1 MDNMLIVAIFCG
13 LWYAFAGWRP
23 CYLTHNIWLFPL
35 TSALP
40 IGILMGDVPGAMILG
55 SAIGMLYVGLVA
67 PGSEIP
73 ADQSSAGLVGVA
85 IGLAIGAD
93 TGTAIAIAVPIGAM
107 GVFLNTLRRL
117 INAKV
122 VHMADKHA
130 ANGNAKG
137 IRNCALWWPLLVNFV
152 TKFPIMFVMI
162 YFGTDVIDGL
172 LKILPDWIM
181 NGLSV
186 AGGMMPAIGFAIL
199 INVIAK
205 RSILPFYFL
214 GFFVVEIFSVSA
226 LQLAC
231 LGVPMVVAV
240 VLMSKDAEE
249 NTVKRALQSS
259 RGSMDDNDDDDDE

>member
-107 GVFLNTLRRL
+107 G
-117 INAKV
+117 
-122 VHMADKHA
+122 
-130 ANGNAKG
+130 
-137 IRNCALWWPLLVNFV
+137 NFV

-259 RGSMDDNDDDDDE
+259 RGSMDDDDDDDDE

>member
-1 MDNMLIVAIFCG
+1 
-13 LWYAFAGWRP
+13 
-23 CYLTHNIWLFPL
+23 
-35 TSALP
+35 
-40 IGILMGDVPGAMILG
+40 
-55 SAIGMLYVGLVA
+55 
-67 PGSEIP
+67 
-73 ADQSSAGLVGVA
+73 
-85 IGLAIGAD
+85 
-93 TGTAIAIAVPIGAM
+93 
-107 GVFLNTLRRL
+107 
-117 INAKV
+117 
-122 VHMADKHA
+122 MADKHA

-214 GFFVVEIFSVSA
+214 GFFV
-226 LQLAC
+226 
-231 LGVPMVVAV
+231 
-240 VLMSKDAEE
+240 AEE

-259 RGSMDDNDDDDDE
+259 RGSMDDDDDDDDE